1 MIGARERLAK
11 QDARARTRSSSGAF
25 AGECAE
31 QLIESRERCTAA
43 RRCGCRAGTAR
54 LLFFC
59 RRFLFQIKR
68 KCRNAGSIYRLIMVC
83 SEGRNQLA
91 TIQPYYNFVSA
102 SPISDSRKGCP
113 YEVRCLKFVR
123 ILKGERSSPLRSA
136 KRAFP
141 KISCRSRGSGASGS
155 PHPTKYAAIRLSKFR
170 GRMAYAPAAYIYY
183 FEQSK
188 ITPQSRLTPSRLPYR
203 GA

>member
-1 MIGARERLAK
+1 MRRARGWLAQ
-11 QDARARTRSSSGAF
+11 QDARARTSSSSGAF

-31 QLIESRERCTAA
+31 QPTENRKLCTEV
-43 RRCGCRAGTAR
+43 RRCRGLGVSGSRGGTPS

-123 ILKGERSSPLRSA
+123 GSRADDIRPYTIVLNCNIAMTAYYRHLHTTPIYKTTLYTPTKLKRTA
-136 KRAFP
+136 KR
-141 KISCRSRGSGASGS
+141 
-155 PHPTKYAAIRLSKFR
+155 
-170 GRMAYAPAAYIYY
+170 
-183 FEQSK
+183 QSLLRNY
-188 ITPQSRLTPSRLPYR
+188 Q
-203 GA
+203 

>member
-1 MIGARERLAK
+1 MLLVFRQHRLALS
-11 QDARARTRSSSGAF
+11 ATGGAS
-25 AGECAE
+25 ATLPALV
-31 QLIESRERCTAA
+31 QAP
-43 RRCGCRAGTAR
+43 AR

-68 KCRNAGSIYRLIMVC
+68 KCRNAGSIYRLTMVC

-113 YEVRCLKFVR
+113 YEVRGIKFVR
-123 ILKGERSSPLRSA
+123 ILKGERSSHLRSA

-141 KISCRSRGSGASGS
+141 KISCRSRGSGV
-155 PHPTKYAAIRLSKFR
+155 LSR
-170 GRMAYAPAAYIYY
+170 RTLQATY
-183 FEQSK
+183 Q
-188 ITPQSRLTPSRLPYR
+188 
-203 GA
+203 

>member
-1 MIGARERLAK
+1 MRPHFKRFFRSMAQKDLLLS
-11 QDARARTRSSSGAF
+11 DACLPF
-25 AGECAE
+25 
-31 QLIESRERCTAA
+31 
-43 RRCGCRAGTAR
+43 CGHS

-68 KCRNAGSIYRLIMVC
+68 KCRNAGSIYCLIMVC

-113 YEVRCLKFVR
+113 YEVRGLKFVR

-136 KRAFP
+136 KRAFS
-141 KISCRSRGSGASGS
+141 KSSCRCRGIGASRS
-155 PHPTKYAAIRLSKFR
+155 PHPTSCSPIKSCKLRGVDGIPISRTYSLFTLRADDIR
-170 GRMAYAPAAYIYY
+170 
-183 FEQSK
+183 
-188 ITPQSRLTPSRLPYR
+188 PYLL
-203 GA
+203 

>member
-1 MIGARERLAK
+1 MYCGVALP
-11 QDARARTRSSSGAF
+11 G
-25 AGECAE
+25 
-31 QLIESRERCTAA
+31 SR
-43 RRCGCRAGTAR
+43 GGVLS

-91 TIQPYYNFVSA
+91 TIQPSYNFVSA

-113 YEVRCLKFVR
+113 YEVSGLKFVR

-141 KISCRSRGSGASGS
+141 KISCRSRGNGALSRRTLQVAPNRLQIS
-155 PHPTKYAAIRLSKFR
+155 IHQPVLPYYAALYMQK
-170 GRMAYAPAAYIYY
+170 
-183 FEQSK
+183 
-188 ITPQSRLTPSRLPYR
+188 SRQTLLPGLMLFYKVY
-203 GA
+203 